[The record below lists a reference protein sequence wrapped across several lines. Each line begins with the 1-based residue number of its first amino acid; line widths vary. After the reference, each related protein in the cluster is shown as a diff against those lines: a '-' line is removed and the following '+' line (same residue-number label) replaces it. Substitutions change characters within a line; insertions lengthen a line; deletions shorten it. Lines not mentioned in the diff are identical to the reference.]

1 MNNVPIRWTYI
12 QLNICYYCIVVQ
24 TMNIFHSLSDFP
36 ISILNGDSKWTHFTC
51 LFFFL
56 FFSLRPNPKRP
67 SQKLSHQW
75 YRLFH
80 FACFFATQ
88 NRHRSFFSLCLFLKR
103 VISIS
108 NAQRAMSNCR
118 ANGDA
123 LYFSRFI
130 LRHSESVLR
139 MFIFRV
145 ILKSNLKFVFYS
157 LKINI
162 GWCWWWRCW
171 WCVVCLA
178 IFESRLITTY
188 YMPMSTKHHFPFHA
202 IFLCSL
208 ILIHF
213 PFRWIRDYLFVIATN
228 KQAMKKKKRKQKLL
242 TALNKVSKER
252 KTEKNKKKEKILHKK
267 RLIG

>member
-51 LFFFL
+51 FFFPFFFL
-56 FFSLRPNPKRP
+56 FVLILKDQAKNCHINDIVCFTSLVFLLHKTTIA
-67 SQKLSHQW
+67 LS
-75 YRLFH
+75 
-80 FACFFATQ
+80 
-88 NRHRSFFSLCLFLKR
+88 FSLCLFLKR

-130 LRHSESVLR
+130 FRHSESVLR

-157 LKINI
+157 LKINM

-188 YMPMSTKHHFPFHA
+188 QCQRNIIFPFMR
-202 IFLCSL
+202 SL
-208 ILIHF
+208 
-213 PFRWIRDYLFVIATN
+213 Y
-228 KQAMKKKKRKQKLL
+228 
-242 TALNKVSKER
+242 AL
-252 KTEKNKKKEKILHKK
+252 
-267 RLIG
+267 